1 MFFSKCVWI
10 MKRQPIPVGEVFE
23 DHSVSAVM
31 IIKQVTVY
39 NPRSA
44 NIKIWSSHSFG
55 SWIHIYRIEAPSC
68 LASFSFPAPRICPR
82 SSHPSM
88 AYIPCFVCIIQS
100 IPRFFH
106 PIVQMSYIMWPAA
119 DSFPLALRMSSGTQF
134 PFYRHQN
141 YDCAEWHTACQQP
154 VSAGRKQWTSKPAFY
169 MSFEQM

>member
-44 NIKIWSSHSFG
+44 KIKIWSSHSFG

-100 IPRFFH
+100 
-106 PIVQMSYIMWPAA
+106 
-119 DSFPLALRMSSGTQF
+119 
-134 PFYRHQN
+134 
-141 YDCAEWHTACQQP
+141 HTEVLPSHCSN
-154 VSAGRKQWTSKPAFY
+154 VLYHVTGCGFISAGAPDVIRNTVSFLQASKLWLRWMAY
-169 MSFEQM
+169 SLSTASFSWPETVNQ